1 MTYYQKG
8 FAERYP
14 MLNPRYVEAWLRLT
28 YGTLSN
34 LDWSDMD
41 REVKIVRPIIENDPA
56 ECERLAVSM
65 GL

>member
-14 MLNPRYVEAWLRLT
+14 
-28 YGTLSN
+28 
-34 LDWSDMD
+34 WSDMD